1 MARGRVRLQLAT
13 LAHGVENFG
22 DLRDVLRQFNSNR
35 DYSYSMTAQLNK
47 RFSNSM
53 EFSAGYTFSHA
64 YDLISATSDISN
76 STLRFSILDGTFADR
91 RLRPSLWDI
100 PHSVRFSGAVDLP
113 YGVRFSLFYTG
124 TSGRPYAW
132 TSASDLKGDGF
143 AGNDLI
149 YVPLNAQDISLS
161 NTAQWGTLENFIKTE
176 PCLNEQR
183 GRVMAR
189 TSCRNPW
196 RAFVDAKAVKSF
208 RTIRGQSV
216 EVVASMF
223 NVLSFL
229 GVGGKIYS
237 VTGFENA
244 SLLTRAGYSTALGR
258 GIYNLD
264 GAGRARRFQDV
275 NASRWKLE
283 LGARYIF

>member
-1 MARGRVRLQLAT
+1 
-13 LAHGVENFG
+13 
-22 DLRDVLRQFNSNR
+22 
-35 DYSYSMTAQLNK
+35 
-47 RFSNSM
+47 M
-53 EFSAGYTFSHA
+53 EFTAGYTFSHA
-64 YDLISATSDISN
+64 YDLISATSDVSF

-91 RLRPSLWDI
+91 KLAKSFWDT

-132 TSASDLKGDGF
+132 TSSSDLNADGF

-149 YVPLNAQDISLS
+149 YVPLNAQDISLA
-161 NTAQWGTLENFIKTE
+161 NPTQWATLDNFINNV
-176 PCLNEQR
+176 PCLREQR
-183 GRVMAR
+183 GRIMAR

-196 RAFVDAKAVKSF
+196 RSFVDAKAVKSF

-216 EVVASMF
+216 EVMASMF

-229 GVGGKIYS
+229 GIGGKIYS

-244 SLLTRAGYSTALGR
+244 SLLTRTGYSTALGR
-258 GIYNLD
+258 GIYALD
-264 GAGRARRFQDV
+264 GAGRALKFQDV